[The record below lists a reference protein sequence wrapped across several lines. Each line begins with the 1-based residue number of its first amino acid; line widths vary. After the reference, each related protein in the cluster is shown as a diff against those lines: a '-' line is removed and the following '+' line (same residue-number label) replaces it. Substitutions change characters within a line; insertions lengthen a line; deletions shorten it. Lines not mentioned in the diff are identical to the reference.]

1 MTLQER
7 FAELNTQTSAD
18 AEALAVQGKRAKAWY
33 FVFPPFGRFLSTYI
47 AKGEWRHG
55 AEGLTSALFAAYS
68 VFATYTKLWEMQKG
82 LTYQPLEPQGDSD
95 STTSDRS
102 HSGAAEPSK

>member
-18 AEALAVQGKRAKAWY
+18 AETLAVQGKRAKAWY

-47 AKGEWRHG
+47 GKGEWRYG

-68 VFATYTKLWEMQKG
+68 VFVTYTKLWETQKG
-82 LTYQPLEPQGDSD
+82 LTYQPLEPQGGSD
-95 STTSDRS
+95 STTSERS
-102 HSGAAEPSK
+102 HSDAA